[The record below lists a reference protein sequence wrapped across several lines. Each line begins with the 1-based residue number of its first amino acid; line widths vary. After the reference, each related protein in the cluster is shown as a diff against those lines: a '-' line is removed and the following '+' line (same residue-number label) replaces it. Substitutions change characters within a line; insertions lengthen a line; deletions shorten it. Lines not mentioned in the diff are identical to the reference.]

1 MTVFA
6 SILEG
11 LALLKTSKDSNI
23 ERVQSCIAQ
32 AAKFQ
37 FDPTVKIMQLEML
50 TLLLDFASSLYH
62 QSPDA
67 TAQKLRLLQQRLDEC
82 EEWNNV
88 KADFQIP
95 VKKQPSNARTVSE
108 ETSTIIRPGGE
119 GEGEFDFVVMSFM
132 TKVELRSLVYVLQ
145 IQRYYGPLANLVYR
159 FTFSGLANMHKPSAQ
174 GRRSTEFWL
183 EGVKIL
189 DTCEYYSDG
198 LIMAL
203 HVINNVPGDS
213 STAGIPYGPS
223 VSLSTAIRQRSWRIE
238 AQAYLSIL
246 LGLLAASH
254 CQWGKVKRFMSKLD
268 TLITP
273 TTQPTIGLLSTYL
286 TGVYHQGTGNLQ
298 AALNIFLDRRF
309 DLPQTSSGVKAGQR
323 EIALLAG
330 LNRLWIMQH
339 PSCRNDEQ
347 THELIEQ
354 LQPFC
359 TNHWNIDLRT
369 AWHNVVAALETD
381 PPQQL
386 NQQKQHIQA
395 AMSGS
400 KVTNN
405 ILGAA
410 VTLCIMRSRF
420 FENVI
425 GEQALK
431 SARAASKQAQR
442 SGNMLWQS
450 VADGMLAQSYEVQGH
465 RDESSQEWEKATKEA
480 KDAFTGS
487 W

>member
-1 MTVFA
+1 MSMGNASDGPALENIRAVQNVANTRGDNAMTVFA

-145 IQRYYGPLANLVYR
+145 IQRDYGSLANLVYR

-189 DTCEYYSDG
+189 DTCE
-198 LIMAL
+198 
-203 HVINNVPGDS
+203 
-213 STAGIPYGPS
+213 
-223 VSLSTAIRQRSWRIE
+223 
-238 AQAYLSIL
+238 
-246 LGLLAASH
+246 
-254 CQWGKVKRFMSKLD
+254 
-268 TLITP
+268 
-273 TTQPTIGLLSTYL
+273 
-286 TGVYHQGTGNLQ
+286 
-298 AALNIFLDRRF
+298 
-309 DLPQTSSGVKAGQR
+309 
-323 EIALLAG
+323 
-330 LNRLWIMQH
+330 
-339 PSCRNDEQ
+339 
-347 THELIEQ
+347 
-354 LQPFC
+354 
-359 TNHWNIDLRT
+359 
-369 AWHNVVAALETD
+369 
-381 PPQQL
+381 
-386 NQQKQHIQA
+386 
-395 AMSGS
+395 
-400 KVTNN
+400 
-405 ILGAA
+405 
-410 VTLCIMRSRF
+410 
-420 FENVI
+420 
-425 GEQALK
+425 
-431 SARAASKQAQR
+431 
-442 SGNMLWQS
+442 
-450 VADGMLAQSYEVQGH
+450 
-465 RDESSQEWEKATKEA
+465 
-480 KDAFTGS
+480 
-487 W
+487 